1 MYVSS
6 VCVCEDGKKHESH
19 KIWFANK
26 DLNSTCDLVF
36 KNSIFMFYAK
46 VIVCFI
52 FMLFLSILNH
62 YSINEI

>member
-6 VCVCEDGKKHESH
+6 VCVHEDVKNYEFH

-26 DLNSTCDLVF
+26 DLNSTCDLVI
-36 KNSIFMFYAK
+36 KNSLFMFYAK

-52 FMLFLSILNH
+52 FMLFFSVLNH
-62 YSINEI
+62 YSINKI